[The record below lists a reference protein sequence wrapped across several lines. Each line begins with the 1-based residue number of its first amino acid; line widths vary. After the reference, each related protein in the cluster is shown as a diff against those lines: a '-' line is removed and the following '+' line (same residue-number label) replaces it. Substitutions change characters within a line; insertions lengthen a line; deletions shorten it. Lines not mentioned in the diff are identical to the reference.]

1 MLFVDVSQPFIH
13 KGSDSQTSDLFTERT
28 ERSPALGT
36 KGDLMLLSPQLYLI
50 KDGCGP
56 IAASS
61 EHIYFLSNK
70 TVFKIVWNVDGK
82 PWLTKPIGLE
92 GTTGSTISPFVIL
105 N

>member
-1 MLFVDVSQPFIH
+1 MLFVDVSQSLVH
-13 KGSDSQTSDLFTERT
+13 QGSDFQTSDLFSERN
-28 ERSPALGT
+28 PALGT
-36 KGDLMLLSPQLYLI
+36 KGDLTLLSPQLCLI

-92 GTTGSTISPFVIL
+92 GATGSTISPFVIL